1 MAKPKKKRKPSKTA
15 SRKVGESDD
24 ASGVEE
30 PTEAESAATEDDTS
44 REDESTA
51 EDETTPEAEPKPK
64 PAKKA
69 RKSVREREPVPENI
83 PTRPEGQGKGAGG
96 LIFVG
101 IIFGLLLFAVVVQ
114 MVVGP

>member
-44 REDESTA
+44 GEDEST
-51 EDETTPEAEPKPK
+51 PEEEPKPE

>member
-1 MAKPKKKRKPSKTA
+1 MPHMAKPKKKRKPSKTA

-44 REDESTA
+44 GEDEST
-51 EDETTPEAEPKPK
+51 PEEEPKPE

-114 MVVGP
+114 MVVGQ

>member
-44 REDESTA
+44 GEDES
-51 EDETTPEAEPKPK
+51 TPEAEPKPK

>member
-1 MAKPKKKRKPSKTA
+1 MPHMAKPKKKRKPSKTA

-44 REDESTA
+44 GEDEST
-51 EDETTPEAEPKPK
+51 PEEEPKPE

>member
-44 REDESTA
+44 GEDEST
-51 EDETTPEAEPKPK
+51 PEEEPKPE

-114 MVVGP
+114 MVVGQ